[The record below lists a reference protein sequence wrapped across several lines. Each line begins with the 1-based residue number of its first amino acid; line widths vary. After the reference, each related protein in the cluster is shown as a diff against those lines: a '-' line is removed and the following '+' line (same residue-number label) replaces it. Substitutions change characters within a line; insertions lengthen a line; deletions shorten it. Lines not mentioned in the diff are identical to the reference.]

1 MSETITD
8 FIKQDLRARLGRDA
22 GLPTR
27 LTLHALAAH
36 YQVSTTPVR
45 LALRD
50 LIDERIL
57 SKEDNG
63 QLRVNPGTRAAPSR
77 DDEIELPVRAF
88 QATEVEQA
96 LVQEILRTSLSG
108 REEYLREEVTA
119 ERFGIG
125 RTLLRQVLGR
135 LAGKGLIQHL
145 PNRGWLVHR
154 YDETEMTAYL
164 QVRESLEL
172 KALELARANLVPA
185 DLKRML
191 AGNRPADG
199 SPAER
204 LDNDLHRYLVEKSG
218 NRFIR
223 DFFERNG
230 VFYEALFAFA
240 APEANAV
247 RAMAKQHRGIL
258 RALLTQDWPKA
269 RKALAQHIR
278 SQRPIV
284 KRLLGRT
291 RSEPMC

>member
-22 GLPTR
+22 GLPAR

-50 LIDERIL
+50 LIDEQIL
-57 SKEDNG
+57 SKEENG
-63 QLRVNPGTRAAPSR
+63 QLRVNVDTRATSA
-77 DDEIELPVRAF
+77 DEAIVPPVRAF
-88 QATEVEQA
+88 HATDVEKG

-108 REEYLREEVTA
+108 REEYLREEATA

-154 YDETEMTAYL
+154 YDEAEMNAYL

-172 KALELARANLVPA
+172 KALDLARVNLVPA

-191 AGNRPADG
+191 AGNRPAADTQ
-199 SPAER
+199 AER
-204 LDNDLHRYLVEKSG
+204 LDNDLHRYLVDKAG

-240 APEANAV
+240 APEANVV
-247 RAMAKQHRGIL
+247 RVMARQHRAIL
-258 RALLTQDWPKA
+258 RALLAQDWRTA

-278 SQRPIV
+278 AQRPIV

-291 RSEPMC
+291 RGEDIGT